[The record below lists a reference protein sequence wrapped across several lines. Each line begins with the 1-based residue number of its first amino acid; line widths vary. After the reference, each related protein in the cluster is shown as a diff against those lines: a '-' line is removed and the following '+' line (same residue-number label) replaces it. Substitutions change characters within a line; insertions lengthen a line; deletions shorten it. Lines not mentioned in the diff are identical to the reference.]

1 MTRYRLVLV
10 VATLVGCG
18 GREPPVDDAIAK
30 AMQRE
35 SKQQKVEEDAKERD
49 RQERVAKAAEKKA
62 AEARLDAEL
71 DAIAVLPDTMPPD
84 LAAAC
89 DAVVSSYDDFMK
101 RGRESD
107 VDAWHQ
113 HRRKKLGERR
123 QTCGAQG
130 NLEVAACQSRALTG
144 DPPSLAEVE
153 RTEAARVVMQRCADK
168 FGPRPGP

>member
-1 MTRYRLVLV
+1 MTRYPLVLV
-10 VATLVGCG
+10 VAMLGACG
-18 GREPPVDDAIAK
+18 GDKPPVDQSIAK
-30 AMQRE
+30 AMDRE
-35 SKQQKVEEDAKERD
+35 SKQQKIDEEAKERD

-71 DAIAVLPDTMPPD
+71 EAIAVLPDTMPPD

-89 DAVVSSYDDFMK
+89 DAVVTSYDDFMK

-113 HRRKKLGERR
+113 HRRAKLGERR

-130 NLEVAACQSRALTG
+130 SLTVAACQSRALTG
-144 DPPSLAEVE
+144 DPPSLADVE
-153 RTEAARVVMQRCADK
+153 RTEAALLVMQRCADK
-168 FGPRPGP
+168 FGKS